1 MEITIND
8 VLDIPYDDAMKHIME
23 FICLKVEEANA
34 KGVVIGLS
42 GGIDSAVAASLAVR
56 ALGPDRVTALILP
69 DTRATPHADVEDA
82 IELAKL
88 LNIRF
93 HIITIDE
100 IVDSFSIVPF
110 FDLSD
115 KIPTGNLRA
124 RIRMCILYYY
134 ANKFN
139 KLVLGSGDRSELLIG
154 YFTKYGDGAVD
165 LLPLGCLYKTQV
177 RRLGEILG
185 VPEKIVRK
193 PSSPRLWPGHM
204 AEEELGMKYEEIDLV
219 LYAVFDKGVSPLEVP
234 RVTGVSEEKVE
245 KILAMHRLTR
255 HKREIPPIPELPWIQ
270 NPVMEL

>member
-8 VLDIPYDDAMKHIME
+8 VLNIPYNDAIKIITE
-23 FICLKVEEANA
+23 FIRSKVEEANA
-34 KGVVIGLS
+34 KGVAVGLS

-56 ALGPDRVTALILP
+56 ALGSDRVTALILP
-69 DTRATPHADVEDA
+69 DSRATPHVDVEDA

-165 LLPLGCLYKTQV
+165 LLPLGGLYKTQV

-185 VPEKIVRK
+185 VPEKIVKK
-193 PSSPRLWPGHM
+193 PSSPRLWPDHM

-219 LYAVFDKGVSPLEVP
+219 LYAIFDKGISPLEVP
-234 RVTGVSEEKVE
+234 KFTGVSEEKVE
-245 KILAMHRLTR
+245 KILVMHRLTR
-255 HKREIPPIPELPWIQ
+255 HKREMPPIPELPWIQ
-270 NPVMEL
+270 NPLTEL